1 MSLCVLAGG
10 KAVTIA
16 ATLFTL
22 SWTHSVE
29 KIRWEEDW
37 QVTAAGLEIIEARV
51 QGSGAGMEP
60 PAEARFNNGW
70 WSYKP
75 ALGPLPELN
84 LAASGATGEGW
95 RLCTGNSGNSGGAK
109 GDARGGS
116 GDQCTTLGARK
127 EAPVILRPCD

>member
-10 KAVTIA
+10 KVATIA

-37 QVTAAGLEIIEARV
+37 RVTPAGLEITEARV

-60 PAEARFNNGW
+60 PPEARFNNGW

-75 ALGPLPELN
+75 LLGPLPELN

-95 RLCTGNSGNSGGAK
+95 LLCVGGTEN
-109 GDARGGS
+109 
-116 GDQCTTLGARK
+116 QCMTLGAQK
-127 EAPVILRPCD
+127 EAPVILKPCD

>member
-10 KAVTIA
+10 KAATIA

-37 QVTAAGLEIIEARV
+37 RVTPAGLTIVEARV

-60 PAEARFNNGW
+60 PADAQFKDGW
-70 WSYKP
+70 WVYVP
-75 ALGPLPELN
+75 ALPALPEVR
-84 LAASGATGEGW
+84 LAASGATGAGW
-95 RLCTGNSGNSGGAK
+95 RLCAEG
-109 GDARGGS
+109 R
-116 GDQCTTLGARK
+116 CMILGASPD
-127 EAPVILRPCD
+127 APVVLKPCNTAQ